1 LKKSRLPLYITL
13 SIISFF
19 YLPLVIMSVN
29 SFNDTRYGGQWHG
42 FTLKWYGMIFN
53 DAKLWDNLF
62 NSLIIAASSTCA
74 SIFLGTLSAY
84 ALYRYSGRLQQ
95 LHNLLLY
102 TPLVFPDILMGISL
116 LIFFVSMKIQL
127 GLMTIFLAH
136 TTFCISYVAMVVLS
150 RLQDFDYTLIEAA
163 MDLGAS
169 WPRAILR
176 VMVPYL
182 MPGIVAGGLM
192 AFTLSIDDFVVSF
205 FVTGPGSATLPIYIY
220 SMMKHGTPTIINAL
234 SVIMIVI
241 TFLIIIATKK
251 LLEVKN

>member
-1 LKKSRLPLYITL
+1 
-13 SIISFF
+13 
-19 YLPLVIMSVN
+19 
-29 SFNDTRYGGQWHG
+29 
-42 FTLKWYGMIFN
+42 
-53 DAKLWDNLF
+53 
-62 NSLIIAASSTCA
+62 
-74 SIFLGTLSAY
+74 
-84 ALYRYSGRLQQ
+84 LQQ